1 MPATE
6 ALPTLAPAPC
16 QALTLAPNQAQ
27 RRNDGI
33 AYDVPVFNVSGAGLV
48 VLLVELVILLA
59 VVYLVVRVARL
70 AWKGREPRRRL

>member
-6 ALPTLAPAPC
+6 ALPTLAPA
-16 QALTLAPNQAQ
+16 LARLSPLPPSQAQ

-33 AYDVPVFNVSGAGLV
+33 AYDVAVFNVSGAGLLF
-48 VLLVELVILLA
+48 LLVELVIVLA